1 MWVNTNF
8 ITFRKLHHLFSSI
21 FRPASPRPSA
31 SAIIGD
37 GTPSFLTKE
46 TTKIELYLNKRVEQA
61 INYSILDMNTTPKRY
76 RKIHSN
82 YLIDDMFGI

>member
-1 MWVNTNF
+1 MGKHQLDNLPE
-8 ITFRKLHHLFSSI
+8 ISSFCFLLI

-46 TTKIELYLNKRVEQA
+46 TTKIELNLNKRVEQA
-61 INYSILDMNTTPKRY
+61 INFSILDMNTTS
-76 RKIHSN
+76 IS
-82 YLIDDMFGI
+82 